1 MMAAVN
7 GGGEDEKAFSFGGTS
22 QALFQLSPLG
32 WRPALN
38 FWLAR
43 ELCDRRTDVTDG

>member
-7 GGGEDEKAFSFGGTS
+7 GGGEDEKAFSFGGS